1 MVVINIYLP
10 GWFKF
15 KCSPHIQS
23 GAKNYFFLV
32 ELSRSPVMSKQD
44 KIIAQ
49 RVLQDNSHWSH
60 SENILISMLADDREE
75 IRRKA
80 VLRIMK
86 ARREHNPDLHPRQF
100 IPPEV
105 IFDSQNY
112 QDLIDWD
119 EW

>member
-1 MVVINIYLP
+1 
-10 GWFKF
+10 
-15 KCSPHIQS
+15 
-23 GAKNYFFLV
+23 
-32 ELSRSPVMSKQD
+32 MSKQD

-86 ARREHNPDLHPRQF
+86 ASRDHNPDLHPRQF
-100 IPPEV
+100 ISPEV
-105 IFDSQNY
+105 IFNSQTY
-112 QDLIDWD
+112 FDLIDWD
-119 EW
+119 VVPCTEPPLTIRGGGGILPLLSNLN